1 MKRSARRRLARKS
14 ARRPPA
20 SVRRAGRR
28 ELDRTARLVK
38 KSPLLR
44 TVLDWVE
51 GFIMVLN
58 KHRQIVAVS
67 DNLPE
72 ALREVDPESLVGKRP
87 GEALHCVG
95 ADAGPGGCGTGD
107 ACRYCGSLEGIL
119 RCRSEDE
126 PVDSECTLVEAGP
139 GGEESRKYRVRSS
152 RFPVAE
158 EDFTLLFFQRAS
170 ERFPTPRTDPPSS
183 RKLPPQIADY
193 ARLRKLG
200 SGSMGAVYLVRDR
213 KGRLYALKTLHPAM
227 GDDPAIVRRF
237 RRELRIALKLD
248 HPNVVKTYK
257 AAKGRNGLLYMVC
270 EYCPFGSAYREMQ
283 RSGGPLPVE
292 LALHWMIGAARG
304 LDYVWREHGVVHRDI
319 KPDNLLID
327 REYRIKIT
335 DFGIA
340 KPTHVRSRLTQPV
353 YAVGTPQYMP
363 PEQGD
368 DTIDLDVRSDLYSLG
383 AAFYHL
389 LGGKPPF
396 DGNSPMSVL
405 LKVKTRDPVPLAR
418 RRKGLP
424 RGLTRCI
431 DGLLAKDR
439 DARPEDA
446 ASLLAE
452 LYPLAEHLGV
462 DPDGR
467 PDTAHGGETHILDAG
482 AGSKRT
488 REIPK

>member
-20 SVRRAGRR
+20 SVRRASKR
-28 ELDRTARLVK
+28 ELDRTARLVR

-87 GEALHCVG
+87 GEALNCLN

-119 RCRSEDE
+119 RCRSEDG
-126 PVDSECTLVEAGP
+126 PIDSECTLVEAGP
-139 GGEESRKYRVRSS
+139 EGEESRKYRVRSS
-152 RFPVAE
+152 RFPVADD
-158 EDFTLLFFQRAS
+158 DFTLLFFQRAS
-170 ERFPTPRTDPPSS
+170 ERYPTPRTSPPSS
-183 RKLPPQIADY
+183 KRLPPAIARFT
-193 ARLRKLG
+193 RLRKLG
-200 SGSMGAVYLVRDR
+200 TGSMGAVYLVRDP
-213 KGRLYALKTLHPAM
+213 KGRLFALKTLLPEM
-227 GDDPAIVRRF
+227 GDDPSVVRRF

-248 HPNVVKTYK
+248 HPNVVKTHK
-257 AAKGRNGLLYMVC
+257 AARGRSGLLYMVC

-304 LDYVWREHGVVHRDI
+304 IDYVWRKHRVVHRDI

-340 KPTHVRSRLTQPV
+340 KPTTVRSRLTQPGF
-353 YAVGTPQYMP
+353 AIGTPQYMP

-368 DTIDLDVRSDLYSLG
+368 DTLDLDVRSDLYSLG
-383 AAFYHL
+383 ATFYHL

-405 LKVKTRDPVPLAR
+405 LKVRTQDPVPLAK

-424 RGLTRCI
+424 RRLTRCI

-439 DARPEDA
+439 DERPEDA
-446 ASLLAE
+446 GALLAE
-452 LYPLAEHLGV
+452 LDALAKRLGV
-462 DPDGR
+462 DPDAR
-467 PDTAHGGETHILDAG
+467 PETAHGGETRVLA
-482 AGSKRT
+482 AAAEAKPT
-488 REIPK
+488 RGIPN